1 MPVAGRVFGLPG
13 KSAMN
18 TAVKA
23 ITMLVLACAS
33 FDGSAVMA
41 QSAQTD
47 CHRNGN
53 ATVCETRDAQGRTS
67 ARTTCWPNG
76 SGSTRCTTQ
85 EHPNGDRPQR

>member
-1 MPVAGRVFGLPG
+1 VLVAGRVFGLPG
-13 KSAMN
+13 KNTMT

-23 ITMLVLACAS
+23 VTMLVLACAS

-41 QSAQTD
+41 QSTQTD

-76 SGSTRCTTQ
+76 SGTRCTTQ
-85 EHPNGDRPQR
+85 EYPNGDRPQR

>member
-1 MPVAGRVFGLPG
+1 MLLAGRVFSLPEENT
-13 KSAMN
+13 MN
-18 TAVKA
+18 TTVKA
-23 ITMLVLACAS
+23 ITVLALAWAT

-41 QSAQTD
+41 QSRQTD

-76 SGSTRCTTQ
+76 SGTRCTTQ
-85 EHPNGDRPQR
+85 EYPNGDGPQR